1 MRSVNAATAAKGETV
16 NDVPTQ
22 DQIYAAFNEGREAHG
37 VSPVTHFT
45 GKEHRCAYK
54 HGEHHPD
61 LIRAWLQGFEAA
73 RQRAAS

>member
-1 MRSVNAATAAKGETV
+1 MDAPS
-16 NDVPTQ
+16 Q
-22 DQIYAAFNEGREAHG
+22 DQIYAAFADGRKAHG
-37 VSPVTHFT
+37 ISPVTHFT
-45 GKEHRCAYK
+45 GKEHRCPYK